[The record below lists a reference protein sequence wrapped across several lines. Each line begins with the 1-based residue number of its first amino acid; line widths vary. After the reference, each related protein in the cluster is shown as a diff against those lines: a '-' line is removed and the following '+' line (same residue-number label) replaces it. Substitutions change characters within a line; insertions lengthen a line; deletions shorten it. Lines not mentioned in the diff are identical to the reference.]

1 MATFFL
7 QIIYKRENEA
17 LWKEIASLRQ
27 KHHHQQQIVNKLI
40 HFLVHLVNPSS
51 LGLKR
56 TRPLMIDSHS
66 ANSLIDD
73 NQDHIFNET
82 DDEEENSDDL
92 IIGNKR
98 RKKNFIVLNENNE
111 EINNN
116 NNDEELDETE
126 LIQDKAKR
134 KRANLYDGELETI
147 NIRKTKN
154 DFIDKKS
161 GQHENEDD
169 VSVSSSTNTMS
180 INPLKKFKNI
190 SASDQSSLITQKIQG
205 NSLFANKNN
214 FSIYD
219 IKVFVIL
226 CYLYCKK

>member
-1 MATFFL
+1 M
-7 QIIYKRENEA
+7 
-17 LWKEIASLRQ
+17 
-27 KHHHQQQIVNKLI
+27 
-40 HFLVHLVNPSS
+40 NPSS

-82 DDEEENSDDL
+82 DDEEENIDDL

-116 NNDEELDETE
+116 NDEDLDETE
-126 LIQDKAKR
+126 LIQEKAKR
-134 KRANLYDGELETI
+134 KRANLYDGEIETI
-147 NIRKTKN
+147 NIRKTKT
-154 DFIDKKS
+154 DIIDKKS
-161 GQHENEDD
+161 GQNEDD
-169 VSVSSSTNTMS
+169 ASVSSSTNTMS

-190 SASDQSSLITQKIQG
+190 SASDSSSLITQKIQG
-205 NSLFANKNN
+205 NSLFANNNN

-219 IKVFVIL
+219 LKVFVIL
-226 CYLYCKK
+226 YYFRYYTIFKY